1 MKNKFLLKSILAG
14 GIGLAAAAYADAQG
28 LENVI
33 VEKYY
38 VSDANDATDT
48 DGGSLAVGSVT
59 YRIYIDLLPGFE
71 LQTMYGSPTHE
82 LRFETTTS
90 FFNNE
95 DRGAVSAKDI
105 PDNQLGNNTVLLDSY
120 LTMGAGSDGLWGVL
134 KANDTNGAIANVD
147 GFLQNNNAQAGI
159 PLTIADGLIPGPGV
173 PPVVTFV
180 PGESIF
186 SGFDNV
192 NAGPVVSTSNGAW
205 AILGGTMG
213 PTAANQILIA
223 QITTDGT
230 FSFEL
235 NLRVGGPNGT
245 FTDYVAKNATG
256 NELVSEGLT
265 FTSVAICNVDGGVIA
280 TTASTSF
287 CVATG
292 SSKIL
297 PVSLTGAVGPN
308 SIWALTQLNGDVVAT
323 RFGNANFN
331 LDIYAPGDYRIFH
344 MSYDDDVQLSG
355 ITNGSQL
362 SGCFDLSNPITVRLR
377 PQPNGGT
384 ISTSS
389 ATTFCVTDGAIDV
402 VTVSITGQ
410 TGEFSRFALV
420 SIPGNVVVSSQPSNV
435 FNLSNIAPG
444 NYRIFHLSFQAGV
457 SLAGVIS
464 GSDLEGCFSVSN
476 PISITAQSCGA
487 ALLTSS
493 PNPTSG
499 ISNVTFSLPE
509 EGLSTLEVYDMSG
522 RIVATLFNQV
532 AQKDVEYRMEFDGL
546 ALPNGV
552 YIYRLTSG
560 SDVMIEKFMIAK

>member
-1 MKNKFLLKSILAG
+1 
-14 GIGLAAAAYADAQG
+14 
-28 LENVI
+28 
-33 VEKYY
+33 
-38 VSDANDATDT
+38 
-48 DGGSLAVGSVT
+48 
-59 YRIYIDLLPGFE
+59 
-71 LQTMYGSPTHE
+71 
-82 LRFETTTS
+82 
-90 FFNNE
+90 
-95 DRGAVSAKDI
+95 
-105 PDNQLGNNTVLLDSY
+105 
-120 LTMGAGSDGLWGVL
+120 
-134 KANDTNGAIANVD
+134 
-147 GFLQNNNAQAGI
+147 
-159 PLTIADGLIPGPGV
+159 
-173 PPVVTFV
+173 
-180 PGESIF
+180 
-186 SGFDNV
+186 
-192 NAGPVVSTSNGAW
+192 
-205 AILGGTMG
+205 
-213 PTAANQILIA
+213 
-223 QITTDGT
+223 
-230 FSFEL
+230 
-235 NLRVGGPNGT
+235 
-245 FTDYVAKNATG
+245 
-256 NELVSEGLT
+256 
-265 FTSVAICNVDGGVIA
+265 
-280 TTASTSF
+280 
-287 CVATG
+287 
-292 SSKIL
+292 
-297 PVSLTGAVGPN
+297 
-308 SIWALTQLNGDVVAT
+308 
-323 RFGNANFN
+323 
-331 LDIYAPGDYRIFH
+331 
-344 MSYDDDVQLSG
+344 
-355 ITNGSQL
+355 
-362 SGCFDLSNPITVRLR
+362 LR